1 MVNSNTYT
9 NVLPAANV
17 VSDTTQRFLLAL
29 GDSYTIGQSVPE
41 ANQFPVQT
49 VKYLNA
55 QGMNFFAPEIIAHTG
70 WTTGNLLS
78 SLADAAP
85 VKQTYDIVTLLIGV
99 NNQYEHGSQQQYA
112 DEFLT
117 LLNKAIQFAGN
128 NKKRVIVLSIP
139 DYSVTPF
146 ANGSNKDLIAKEIN
160 AFNAINKK
168 IAEQAGVN
176 YIDITGFTRLAA
188 SDASLIASDGLHPS
202 GIEYQIWAY
211 QLLPVI
217 KTALK

>member
-1 MVNSNTYT
+1 MVNIDANTNT
-9 NVLPAANV
+9 VPAVNAFG
-17 VSDTTQRFLLAL
+17 DTTQRCLLAL
-29 GDSYTIGQSVPE
+29 GDSYTIGQSVAE
-41 ANQFPVQT
+41 AGRFPVQT
-49 VKYLNA
+49 VKYLTA
-55 QGMNFFAPEIIAHTG
+55 QGINFHAPEIIARTG
-70 WTTGNLLS
+70 WTTGNLLG

-85 VKQTYDIVTLLIGV
+85 LKQTYDIVTLLIGV
-99 NNQYEHGSQQQYA
+99 NNQYQHGSQQQYA

-146 ANGSNKDLIAKEIN
+146 ANGSNKDLIAKEID

-168 IAEQAGVN
+168 IATAAGVN
-176 YIDITGFTRLAA
+176 YVDITGFTRMAA
-188 SDASLIASDGLHPS
+188 TDASLTASDGLHPS
-202 GIEYQIWAY
+202 GVEYTVWANE
-211 QLLPVI
+211 LIPVI